1 MVITEHPIKGESGN
15 GFRNLYVGGIDS
27 IDIGEQDSATLDAS
41 KLSDFCIM
49 IKKRAHGLSDP
60 QYVAMYKDRPRDI
73 REAYENAAKLLIYF
87 EAQAVIESTRTALI
101 THFRNRK
108 YLHLLM
114 RRPRSTLSDVTKSN
128 SNMIGAPASVKT
140 IVHYIELVYD
150 FCLDYSQTMNMR
162 EMLEQL
168 INYSDEKKKQ
178 FDIIAAMGMAEL
190 ADEELASK
198 RAVEKDPVDKRF
210 TDFG

>member
-1 MVITEHPIKGESGN
+1 
-15 GFRNLYVGGIDS
+15 
-27 IDIGEQDSATLDAS
+27 
-41 KLSDFCIM
+41 
-49 IKKRAHGLSDP
+49 
-60 QYVAMYKDRPRDI
+60 
-73 REAYENAAKLLIYF
+73 
-87 EAQAVIESTRTALI
+87 
-101 THFRNRK
+101 
-108 YLHLLM
+108 M

-140 IVHYIELVYD
+140 IVYYIELVYD